1 MFDTK
6 PYEDRMQQ
14 ALDYFQEEL
23 KKVRT
28 GRAHPSMLDGL
39 MIEAY
44 GGKMPLIQVASV
56 AVPEPQ
62 QLAVTPFDPGNLQ
75 AIAKAIREDQS
86 LGLNP
91 SDDGRVVRVSIPPL
105 TTERRQQIVKHIGD
119 KVEECRIAMRNV
131 RHDALKDAKAK
142 KDAKEISEDDAKR
155 VEKGLDGTMADLQ
168 VKLEAATKAKEQE
181 IMTV

>member
-6 PYEDRMQQ
+6 PYEHRMQQ
-14 ALDYFQEEL
+14 ALDFFEEEL

-28 GRAHPSMLDGL
+28 GRAHPSMLDGV
-39 MIEAY
+39 MVEAY
-44 GGKMPLIQVASV
+44 GSKMPLIQVGSV
-56 AVPEPQ
+56 SVPEPQ
-62 QLAVTPFDPGNLQ
+62 QLAVTPFDPSNLQ
-75 AIAKAIREDQS
+75 AVAKAIREDQA

-91 SDDGRVVRVSIPPL
+91 SDDGRVVRVPIPPL

-155 VEKGLDGTMADLQ
+155 AEKVLDAFMADLQ
-168 VKLEAATKAKEQE
+168 IKLEAANKAKEQE

>member
-6 PYEDRMQQ
+6 PYEQRMQQ
-14 ALDYFQEEL
+14 ALDHFTEEL

-28 GRAHPSMLDGL
+28 GRAHPSMLDSV
-39 MIEAY
+39 MVEVY
-44 GGKMPLIQVASV
+44 GTKMPIVQVASI

-62 QLAVTPFDPGNLQ
+62 QLAVTPFDANNLQ
-75 AIAKAIREDQS
+75 AIAKAIREDQA
-86 LGLNP
+86 LGMNP
-91 SDDGRVVRVSIPPL
+91 SDDGRVVRVPIPPL

-155 VEKGLDGTMADLQ
+155 AEKGLDGTMASLQ
-168 VKLEAATKAKEQE
+168 QKLEQLTKDKEQE